1 LPWPAW
7 MSALPAVSMMT
18 GLQHHTQ
25 FISVEME
32 SHNVFC
38 LGWLGTGIFLMLA
51 SYAAWDDR
59 HVLLHSAIG

>member
-1 LPWPAW
+1 
-7 MSALPAVSMMT
+7 MMT